1 MKNLSRLIPPLTIAL
16 LILGIAGCEPSEK
29 MGGMTPDKRP
39 PSGGA
44 IGAYEGD
51 VIDFAYSG
59 GATGFADVNPSPG
72 WSTPTST
79 DTAIP
84 TSTVVAAQTAAVTAP
99 AAATEAAA
107 AVASTVSAAASIQSQ
122 AIQSAIAKQVL
133 ESKKL
138 LGKMEEV
145 RLAIEDLPDP
155 IGERVIHGMET
166 IDTR

>member
-72 WSTPTST
+72 WPTPTST

-84 TSTVVAAQTAAVTAP
+84 TST
-99 AAATEAAA
+99 
-107 AVASTVSAAASIQSQ
+107 
-122 AIQSAIAKQVL
+122 L
-133 ESKKL
+133 DF
-138 LGKMEEV
+138 G
-145 RLAIEDLPDP
+145 AIEQLLRAEIVRDYLKSKEHAGAV
-155 IGERVIHGMET
+155 IGFSIAAGYPGIVGGAVLGMTVQPQPLSQQRERISE
-166 IDTR
+166 